1 MEQGIKKL
9 THTSVLIFF
18 IKYMFDFR
26 VYKKDKKTRARV
38 GILKAPHGTIHTP
51 NFVPV
56 ATKGALRGIDFFNF
70 KKIGGEIAFV
80 NTFHFFINEAY
91 KRVEKFNGLHKFLSC
106 NIPLMTDSGGFQ
118 VFSLGFGMEH
128 GVGKIANIFPEEA
141 GRTQKIIKKQKNL
154 IKIKE
159 DGIIFFSPINGK
171 RYYLTPELSIKIQK
185 KLGADFIF
193 SFDEC
198 TSPLSSYKYTKE
210 ALERTHKWAKICI
223 KEFGKGKNQA
233 MFGIVQGGEWKD
245 LREESARFISSL
257 PFFGIAIGGSL
268 GRSKKDMYNILEWAI
283 PLLPPSKPRHLL
295 GIGEIEDI
303 FEGVERGIDLF
314 DCVIPTRLARRG
326 VALTLERKIDL
337 RKSKFLLD
345 KNPIDKKCNCFV
357 CKNYSRAY
365 LCHLVREKEINS
377 INFLVHHN
385 LFFIINL
392 MAKIR
397 KSILKDNFQDFKKKC
412 LMKIK

>member
-1 MEQGIKKL
+1 
-9 THTSVLIFF
+9 
-18 IKYMFDFR
+18 MFDFR
-26 VYKKDKKTRARV
+26 VQKKDKKSKARV
-38 GILKAPHGTIHTP
+38 GILKTPHGLVHTP

-70 KKIGGEIAFV
+70 KGIGGEIAFV

-106 NIPLMTDSGGFQ
+106 DIPLMTDSGGFQ

-128 GVGKIANIFPEEA
+128 GVGKIANIFPEE
-141 GRTQKIIKKQKNL
+141 GKIARRVEKKQKRL
-154 IKIKE
+154 IKITNE
-159 DGIIFFSPINGK
+159 GIIFFSPINGK
-171 RYYLTPELSIKIQK
+171 KYYLTPQLSIKIQK
-185 KLGADFIF
+185 ILKADFIF

-210 ALERTHKWAKICI
+210 ALKRTHAWAKICI
-223 KEFGKGKNQA
+223 KEFGKVKNQA
-233 MFGIVQGGEWKD
+233 MFGIVQGGEWRD
-245 LREESARFISSL
+245 LREESAKFISSL

-268 GRSKKDMYNILEWAI
+268 GKSKKDMHNILEWTI

-314 DCVIPTRLARRG
+314 DCVIPTRMARRG
-326 VALTLERKIDL
+326 IALVLNNKIDL
-337 RKSKFLLD
+337 RKSKFLTD
-345 KNPIDKKCNCFV
+345 KRPIDKDCQCFV
-357 CKNYSRAY
+357 CRNYTRAY
-365 LCHLVREKEINS
+365 LSHLVREREVNS
-377 INFLVHHN
+377 INLLVHHN

-397 KSILKDNFQDFKKKC
+397 KSILRGDFQSFKNKC
-412 LMKIK
+412 LRSKK